1 MITPAPAKV
10 TAKDVSKV
18 YGAKDPELTAEVT
31 GLVNNETATVTATGT
46 ITEVGSTPNTYGITW
61 GTAKAD
67 NYEITEAL
75 GMLEITK
82 NTATVTLTA
91 PSDSKT
97 YDGKALT
104 ASMVN
109 NYVKMGAVPAPRKKR
124 YARVHL
130 SRLIVICVLKSV
142 LPLGDIQTLLEHGTA
157 DSSDEQ
163 FYSLFRTQYQAVRE
177 ELAAVYNG
185 SASVPSLMSAALR
198 AQAEQQIALKF
209 CERL

>member
-1 MITPAPAKV
+1 MEVVLLENCELFPVRALPAWNDLPDLELYMDQV
-10 TAKDVSKV
+10 LSLVIR
-18 YGAKDPELTAEVT
+18 YLGA
-31 GLVNNETATVTATGT
+31 
-46 ITEVGSTPNTYGITW
+46 
-61 GTAKAD
+61 
-67 NYEITEAL
+67 
-75 GMLEITK
+75 
-82 NTATVTLTA
+82 
-91 PSDSKT
+91 
-97 YDGKALT
+97 DGKALT

-124 YARVHL
+124 YGRAHL

-163 FYSLFRTQYQAVRE
+163 FYSDFRTQYQAVRE

>member
-1 MITPAPAKV
+1 MEVVLLENCELFPVRALPAWNDLPDLELYMDQV
-10 TAKDVSKV
+10 LSLVIR
-18 YGAKDPELTAEVT
+18 YLGA
-31 GLVNNETATVTATGT
+31 
-46 ITEVGSTPNTYGITW
+46 
-61 GTAKAD
+61 
-67 NYEITEAL
+67 
-75 GMLEITK
+75 
-82 NTATVTLTA
+82 
-91 PSDSKT
+91 
-97 YDGKALT
+97 DGKALT

-124 YARVHL
+124 YGRAHL

-163 FYSLFRTQYQAVRE
+163 FYSDFRTQYQAVRE
-177 ELAAVYNG
+177 ELAAVYNS
-185 SASVPSLMSAALR
+185 SASVPSLMSASLR

>member
-1 MITPAPAKV
+1 MEVVLLENCELFPVRALPAWNDLPDLELYMDQV
-10 TAKDVSKV
+10 LSLVIR
-18 YGAKDPELTAEVT
+18 YLGA
-31 GLVNNETATVTATGT
+31 
-46 ITEVGSTPNTYGITW
+46 
-61 GTAKAD
+61 
-67 NYEITEAL
+67 
-75 GMLEITK
+75 
-82 NTATVTLTA
+82 
-91 PSDSKT
+91 
-97 YDGKALT
+97 DGKALT

-209 CERL
+209 CEHL

>member
-1 MITPAPAKV
+1 MENCELFPVRALPVWNDLPDLELYMDQVLSLVIR
-10 TAKDVSKV
+10 
-18 YGAKDPELTAEVT
+18 YLGA
-31 GLVNNETATVTATGT
+31 
-46 ITEVGSTPNTYGITW
+46 
-61 GTAKAD
+61 
-67 NYEITEAL
+67 
-75 GMLEITK
+75 
-82 NTATVTLTA
+82 
-91 PSDSKT
+91 
-97 YDGKALT
+97 DGKALT

-124 YARVHL
+124 YARAHL

-163 FYSLFRTQYQAVRE
+163 FYSDFRTQYQAVRE

-198 AQAEQQIALKF
+198 AQAEQQIALQF
-209 CERL
+209 CEHL